1 MRTLV
6 LFLSM
11 AAAALA
17 QQRKQQQ
24 EPPATDR
31 ASLGKPRKEAVDV
44 SVRSGTE
51 LIYDDNI
58 LDLNNKQI
66 KQLENNTKPQK
77 FRIDEPDDFVYSVWA
92 ELRLKGRF
100 IGDTTHAGLKVQP
113 YFYQSSSIANYEEYE
128 IYVRQDLGR
137 HQAGIEYQL
146 DRDVYLRELE
156 HTFTD
161 SNSITVTEWESA
173 RYMEHDLEPYY
184 IHQITPILSL
194 RGSAG
199 WRAKDFDSPFDFR
212 DIGGYFVAV
221 GPIVHLGKEIQAF
234 LRYEFSSMNAD
245 ASSLDPDTSHRQH
258 EIEAGGEVEL
268 IKGLEICVKYRLG
281 FREYTSHNEPT
292 LIDPS
297 HVDRDDV
304 RHKVSFRVR
313 WKLTPNWSL
322 RLEYV
327 YRRVDSDRPHDDNA
341 TTSEPGDSTRNTVMI
356 GATLVF

>member
-1 MRTLV
+1 MRTVAL
-6 LFLSM
+6 LLCM
-11 AAAALA
+11 ASAALA
-17 QQRKQQQ
+17 QQRKPQQ

-66 KQLENNTKPQK
+66 RQLENNTKPEK
-77 FRIDEPDDFVYSVWA
+77 FRIDDPDDLVYSIWA

-128 IYVRQDLGR
+128 VYVRQDLGR

-173 RYMEHDLEPYY
+173 RYMEHEVEPYY
-184 IHQITPILSL
+184 LHQISPLVSV

-199 WRAKDFDSPFDFR
+199 WRAKEFDSPFDFR
-212 DIGGYFVAV
+212 DIDGYFASV
-221 GPIVHLGKEIQAF
+221 GPIVQLGKEIQAF
-234 LRYEFSSMNAD
+234 LRYEFSSLNAK

-268 IKGLEICVKYRLG
+268 FKVVEISLRYRLG
-281 FREYTSHNEPT
+281 FREYTSHNDPT
-292 LIDPS
+292 TIDPS
-297 HVDRDDV
+297 HVDREDV
-304 RHKVSFRVR
+304 RHKLAFRVR
-313 WKLTPNWSL
+313 WKLTPSWSL

-341 TTSEPGDSTRNTVMI
+341 TTNEPGDSARNTVMI
-356 GATLVF
+356 GATFVF